1 MLCMLCMLHSRTPMA
16 SSLGWFGFR
25 AVFTMLLLLMML
37 VLVLVTVGTRSVVI
51 RTISMIV
58 VIVSSSIDAVLSG
71 GSVLSGSGS
80 G

>member
-1 MLCMLCMLHSRTPMA
+1 MLCMLHSRTPMA
-16 SSLGWFGFR
+16 PSLGWFGFR
-25 AVFTMLLLLMML
+25 AVFTMLLLLMMLVL

>member
-1 MLCMLCMLHSRTPMA
+1 M
-16 SSLGWFGFR
+16 
-25 AVFTMLLLLMML
+25 
-37 VLVLVTVGTRSVVI
+37 TVGTRSVVI

-80 G
+80 GSGRGSG